1 MFHAASMK
9 IKKRFT
15 APSLSVA
22 GVFVMVICFSLMA
35 WPTPAAAFC
44 VINLSDQKVF
54 TTAWPKR
61 SSGGPPPFKQW
72 LGVGDTACGN
82 PDEQDSIV
90 AVFVFADEDAVEG
103 CDAEVRGDRTLKL
116 ISFVEFDNCVWQGD
130 QPVTKN

>member
-1 MFHAASMK
+1 
-9 IKKRFT
+9 
-15 APSLSVA
+15 
-22 GVFVMVICFSLMA
+22 MA

-72 LGVGDTACGN
+72 LGVGDTACGE
-82 PDEQDSIV
+82 PDEQDSIA

-116 ISFVEFDNCVWQGD
+116 ISFVEFDNCVWQGN